1 MNAKKQ
7 QETQTGRMTIWG
19 LLKNMI
25 PFVLPYRWLIVITL
39 VLTLVGSLMAQV
51 NAVVLDWTVDSINA
65 LIQQADGFKWSSAV
79 RILTIITII
88 LLGKEVVGAVVTFF
102 QRYYGER
109 MRILVSRD
117 LSLKVVER
125 MLSFRMAFFSS
136 EGNETGK
143 LQSRIDRGIMSL
155 SNTVNNFF
163 IEILPLFTSA
173 VLALI
178 LMFAANV
185 FVGLVALFIVP
196 VYFWV
201 TYIQASKMKGGRRGI
216 FGSHQAVSQ
225 GILNIIESITVIKSF
240 NREKIEAD
248 RQAAIQRTMTD
259 LQLST
264 RKKAYFFG
272 GLKSFLEQIG
282 TVLIIILTAYLV
294 LTDYPGMSIGKIMYH
309 VMLFANV
316 SAPIRQLHRIYDD
329 MNDALIYAEGFFGI
343 LDADEE
349 VEESGSHHP
358 RRVSGEFEL
367 QGVDFT
373 YSNGTQALFDV
384 SMHIPAGKIT
394 ALVGLSGAGKS
405 TIVNLLDK
413 FYTPQKGSIK
423 LDGTELSD
431 WDTEWLRENI
441 GLVLQKN
448 HIFSGTI
455 EENIRYGCPTA
466 THDDVVKAAKQ
477 AYLYD
482 QVMALPHGFETDALQ
497 LSGGQQQRVAIAR
510 MFIKNPPII
519 FLDEPTASLD
529 AIATEQIK
537 ASIDAIKQGRTV
549 IIISHNIGQII
560 DADHIYVLQQG
571 RVVQSGSPQEVYR
584 QGGVY
589 KDIFDASARSM
600 NVDKI
605 ANTINIIRYEENHH
619 ITAHR
624 HHDDCL
630 GTGDRRGQVHHRER
644 ATDHDHRRSPWCQNN
659 VVQTGRQGNH
669 LAVALARVLGQ
680 HVLDQPAE
688 GVELASRTGI
698 RQASVYRGEDARRTA
713 HDQRGERTVE
723 DAHQQDLCHR
733 REGRCYCH
741 HLYYQERER

>member
-1 MNAKKQ
+1 M
-7 QETQTGRMTIWG
+7 
-19 LLKNMI
+19 
-25 PFVLPYRWLIVITL
+25 LPYKWLIAITL

-51 NAVVLDWTVDSINA
+51 NAVVLDRAVDAINA
-65 LIQQADGFKWSSAV
+65 LINQEGGFQWGQAV
-79 RILTIITII
+79 RILTLITII
-88 LLGKEVVGAVVTFF
+88 FLGKEVVGAVVTFF

-117 LSLKVVER
+117 LSLRVVER
-125 MLSFRMAFFSS
+125 ILSFRMAFFTS

-173 VLALI
+173 VLALA
-178 LMFAANV
+178 LMFLANV
-185 FVGLVALFIVP
+185 YVGLVALCIVP
-196 VYFWV
+196 LYFWV

-216 FGSHQAVSQ
+216 FGGFQAVSQ
-225 GILNIIESITVIKSF
+225 GILNILESITVIKSF
-240 NREKIEAD
+240 NREQIEAD
-248 RQAAIQRTMTD
+248 RQAAIQRSMTD

-264 RKKAYFFG
+264 RKKAYLFN

-294 LTDYPGMSIGKIMYH
+294 LIDYPGMTIGKIMYH

-343 LDADEE
+343 LHADGE
-349 VEESGSHHP
+349 VEATGQHHP
-358 RRVSGEFEL
+358 AEVKGDFEL
-367 QGVDFT
+367 SHVDFT
-373 YSNGTQALFDV
+373 YANGTQALFDV
-384 SMHIPAGKIT
+384 SMRIPHGKIT

-413 FYTPQKGSIK
+413 FYQPQQGSIT
-423 LDGTELSD
+423 LDGVSLNE
-431 WDTEWLRENI
+431 WDTEWLRENV

-448 HIFSGTI
+448 HIFDGTI
-455 EENIRYGCPTA
+455 EENIRYGCPQA
-466 THDDVVKAAKQ
+466 THDDVVRAARQ
-477 AYLYD
+477 AYIYD
-482 QVMALPHGFETDALQ
+482 QIMALPHGFETTALQ
-497 LSGGQQQRVAIAR
+497 LSGGQQQRIAIAR

-560 DADHIYVLQQG
+560 DADQIYVLQQG
-571 RVVQSGSPQEVYR
+571 RVVQQGTPQEVYA

-605 ANTINIIRYEENHH
+605 ASTIN
-619 ITAHR
+619 
-624 HHDDCL
+624 
-630 GTGDRRGQVHHRER
+630 Q
-644 ATDHDHRRSPWCQNN
+644 
-659 VVQTGRQGNH
+659 
-669 LAVALARVLGQ
+669 
-680 HVLDQPAE
+680 
-688 GVELASRTGI
+688 
-698 RQASVYRGEDARRTA
+698 
-713 HDQRGERTVE
+713 
-723 DAHQQDLCHR
+723 
-733 REGRCYCH
+733 
-741 HLYYQERER
+741 

>member
-1 MNAKKQ
+1 MSIARRRETTYSMN
-7 QETQTGRMTIWG
+7 IWG
-19 LLKNMI
+19 LLKNI
-25 PFVLPYRWLIVITL
+25 LPFVKPYKWLVAATL
-39 VLTLVGSLMAQV
+39 VLTLIGSLMAQV
-51 NAVVLDWTVDSINA
+51 NAIVLDKAVDAINA
-65 LIQQADGFKWSSAV
+65 LIGKAGGFDWSEAV
-79 RILTIITII
+79 RILTVITVI
-88 LLGKEVVGAVVTFF
+88 LLGKEVVGAVVTFL

-125 MLSFRMAFFSS
+125 ILSFRMAFFTS

-163 IEILPLFTSA
+163 IEIIPLFTSA
-173 VLALI
+173 ILALA

-185 FVGLVALFIVP
+185 YVGLVALCIVP
-196 VYFWV
+196 LYFWV
-201 TYIQASKMKGGRRGI
+201 TYIQATKMKGGRRGI

-225 GILNIIESITVIKSF
+225 GILNIIESISVIKSF
-240 NREKIEAD
+240 NREEIEAE
-248 RQAAIQRTMTD
+248 RQANIQRSMTD
-259 LQLST
+259 LQLNT
-264 RKKAYFFG
+264 RKQSYMFN
-272 GLKSFLEQIG
+272 GLKNFIEQIG

-294 LTDYPGMSIGKIMYH
+294 LIDYPGMSIGKIMYH

-343 LDADEE
+343 LHADHE
-349 VEESGSHHP
+349 VEPSGKYHP
-358 RRVSGEFEL
+358 EKVEGTLEL
-367 QGVDFT
+367 HDVDFT

-384 SMHIPAGKIT
+384 SMKIVSGKIT

-413 FYTPQKGSIK
+413 FYSPQKGTIT
-423 LDGTELSD
+423 LDGVPLSD

-448 HIFSGTI
+448 HIFDGSI
-455 EENIRYGCPTA
+455 EENIKYGNPKA
-466 THDDVVKAAKQ
+466 THDDVVEAARKA
-477 AYLYD
+477 YIYD
-482 QVMALPHGFETDALQ
+482 QIMQLPHGFDTAALQ
-497 LSGGQQQRVAIAR
+497 LSGGQQQRIAIAR

-549 IIISHNIGQII
+549 VIISHNIGQII
-560 DADHIYVLQQG
+560 DADYIYVLQQG
-571 RVVQSGSPQEVYR
+571 RLVQQGSPSEVYQ
-584 QGGVY
+584 QGGLY

-605 ANTINIIRYEENHH
+605 ANT
-619 ITAHR
+619 
-624 HHDDCL
+624 L
-630 GTGDRRGQVHHRER
+630 G
-644 ATDHDHRRSPWCQNN
+644 
-659 VVQTGRQGNH
+659 
-669 LAVALARVLGQ
+669 
-680 HVLDQPAE
+680 
-688 GVELASRTGI
+688 
-698 RQASVYRGEDARRTA
+698 
-713 HDQRGERTVE
+713 
-723 DAHQQDLCHR
+723 
-733 REGRCYCH
+733 
-741 HLYYQERER
+741 

>member
-1 MNAKKQ
+1 MSGNNPRQESSANKMNLWQ
-7 QETQTGRMTIWG
+7 
-19 LLKNMI
+19 LLTNII
-25 PFVLPYRWLIVITL
+25 PFVLPYRWLIAITL
-39 VLTLVGSLMAQV
+39 TLTLIGSLMAQV
-51 NAVVLDWTVDSINA
+51 NAVVLDRAVDAINA
-65 LIQQADGFKWSSAV
+65 LIQQPGGFVWGEAV

-88 LLGKEVVGAVVTFF
+88 LLGKEVIGALVTFF

-117 LSLKVVER
+117 LSLRVVDR
-125 MLSFRMAFFSS
+125 ILSFRMAFFTS

-173 VLALI
+173 ILALI
-178 LMFAANV
+178 LMFAAN
-185 FVGLVALFIVP
+185 FYVGLVALCIVP
-196 VYFWV
+196 LYFWV
-201 TYIQASKMKGGRRGI
+201 TTIQASQMKGGRRGI
-216 FGSHQAVSQ
+216 FGGHQAVSQ

-248 RQAAIQRTMTD
+248 RQAGIQRTMTD
-259 LQLST
+259 LQLNT
-264 RKKAYFFG
+264 RKQAYLFN

-294 LTDYPGMSIGKIMYH
+294 LIDYPGMSIGKIMYH

-343 LDADEE
+343 LQADEE
-349 VEESGSHHP
+349 METTGQHHP
-358 RRVSGEFEL
+358 KKVTGNFEL
-367 QGVDFT
+367 HDVNFT
-373 YSNGTQALFDV
+373 YNNGTKALHDV
-384 SMHIPAGKIT
+384 SMRIESGKIT
-394 ALVGLSGAGKS
+394 ALVGLSGAGKR

-413 FYTPQKGSIK
+413 FYEPQEGCIL
-423 LDGTELSD
+423 LDGVSLNE

-448 HIFSGTI
+448 HIFDGSI
-455 EENIRYGCPTA
+455 EENIKYGNPQA
-466 THDDVVKAAKQ
+466 THDDVVRAAQQ
-477 AYLYD
+477 AYIYD
-482 QVMALPHGFETDALQ
+482 QIMQLPHGFETAALQ
-497 LSGGQQQRVAIAR
+497 LSGGQQQRIAIAR

-560 DADHIYVLQQG
+560 DADQIYVLQQG
-571 RVVQSGSPQEVYR
+571 HVVQSGTPQEVYR
-584 QGGVY
+584 QGGLY

-605 ANTINIIRYEENHH
+605 ASTI
-619 ITAHR
+619 
-624 HHDDCL
+624 
-630 GTGDRRGQVHHRER
+630 G
-644 ATDHDHRRSPWCQNN
+644 
-659 VVQTGRQGNH
+659 
-669 LAVALARVLGQ
+669 
-680 HVLDQPAE
+680 
-688 GVELASRTGI
+688 
-698 RQASVYRGEDARRTA
+698 
-713 HDQRGERTVE
+713 
-723 DAHQQDLCHR
+723 
-733 REGRCYCH
+733 
-741 HLYYQERER
+741 

>member
-1 MNAKKQ
+1 MGKTTGQ
-7 QETQTGRMTIWG
+7 QEATAGRMTIWG
-19 LLKNMI
+19 LLRNMI
-25 PFVLPYRWLIVITL
+25 PFVMPYKWLIVVTL
-39 VLTLVGSLMAQV
+39 VLTLIGSLMAQV
-51 NAVVLDWTVDSINA
+51 NAVVLDRAVDAINA
-65 LIQQADGFKWSSAV
+65 LIQQPDGFSCGSAV
-79 RILTIITII
+79 RILTVITII
-88 LLGKEVVGAVVTFF
+88 LLGKEVVGAIVTFF

-117 LSLKVVER
+117 LSLRVVER

-248 RQAAIQRTMTD
+248 RQADIQRTMTD
-259 LQLST
+259 LQLNT
-264 RKKAYFFG
+264 RKKAYLFN

-294 LTDYPGMSIGKIMYH
+294 LIDYPGMSIGKIMYH

-343 LDADEE
+343 LHADHE
-349 VEESGSHHP
+349 VEETGTHQSKEVKGD
-358 RRVSGEFEL
+358 FEL
-367 QGVDFT
+367 QNVDFT

-384 SMHIPAGKIT
+384 SMRIPSGKIT

-413 FYTPQKGSIK
+413 FYSPQKGSIR
-423 LDGTELSD
+423 LDGVELGK
-431 WDTEWLRENI
+431 WDTECLRENI

-448 HIFSGTI
+448 HIFDGTI
-455 EENIRYGCPTA
+455 EENIRYGNPQA

-477 AYLYD
+477 AYIYD
-482 QVMALPHGFETDALQ
+482 QIMQLPHGFETDALQ
-497 LSGGQQQRVAIAR
+497 LSGGQQQRIAIAR

-560 DADHIYVLQQG
+560 DADQIYVLQQG
-571 RVVQSGSPQEVYR
+571 RVVQQGSPDEVYR

-605 ANTINIIRYEENHH
+605 ASTINI
-619 ITAHR
+619 
-624 HHDDCL
+624 
-630 GTGDRRGQVHHRER
+630 
-644 ATDHDHRRSPWCQNN
+644 
-659 VVQTGRQGNH
+659 
-669 LAVALARVLGQ
+669 
-680 HVLDQPAE
+680 
-688 GVELASRTGI
+688 
-698 RQASVYRGEDARRTA
+698 
-713 HDQRGERTVE
+713 
-723 DAHQQDLCHR
+723 
-733 REGRCYCH
+733 
-741 HLYYQERER
+741 

>member
-1 MNAKKQ
+1 MNKIKDEQ
-7 QETQTGRMTIWG
+7 PLTTKMNIWD
-19 LLKNMI
+19 LLKNIM
-25 PFVLPYRWLIVITL
+25 PFVLPYKWLIGMTL
-39 VLTLVGSLMAQV
+39 VLTLIGSLMAQV
-51 NAVVLDWTVDSINA
+51 NAVVLDRAVDAINA
-65 LIQQADGFKWSSAV
+65 LIQQPNFSWNSAV
-79 RILTIITII
+79 RILTVISII
-88 LLGKEVVGAVVTFF
+88 LLGKEVIGALVTFF

-125 MLSFRMAFFSS
+125 MLSFRMAFFTA

-173 VLALI
+173 ILALA
-178 LMFAANV
+178 LMFMANV
-185 FVGLVALFIVP
+185 YVGLVALFIVP
-196 VYFWV
+196 IYFYV
-201 TYIQASKMKGGRRGI
+201 TYVQANRMKGGRRGI

-225 GILNIIESITVIKSF
+225 SILNIIESITVIKSF
-240 NREKIEAD
+240 NREEIEAA
-248 RQAAIQRTMTD
+248 RQAEIQRTMTD
-259 LQLST
+259 LQLNT
-264 RKKAYFFG
+264 RKQSYMFN

-294 LTDYPGMSIGKIMYH
+294 LIDYPGMTIGKIMYH

-343 LDADEE
+343 LHADGE
-349 VEESGSHHP
+349 VEESGKYKP
-358 RRVSGEFEL
+358 DTVKGDFEL
-367 QGVDFT
+367 NGVDFT

-384 SMHIPAGKIT
+384 SMHINSGKIT

-413 FYTPQKGSIK
+413 FYRPQRGVIS
-423 LDGTELSD
+423 LDGVDLAD
-431 WDTEWLRENI
+431 WDTQWLRDHV

-448 HIFSGTI
+448 HIFDGTI
-455 EENIRYGCPTA
+455 EENIKYGNPNA
-466 THDDVVKAAKQ
+466 SHDDVVKAAQQ
-477 AYLYD
+477 AFIYD
-482 QVMALPHGFETDALQ
+482 QIMKLPNGFETQALQ
-497 LSGGQQQRVAIAR
+497 LSGGQQQRIAIAR

-537 ASIDAIKQGRTV
+537 ASIDAIKAGRTV

-560 DADHIYVLQQG
+560 DADQIYVLKEG
-571 RVVQSGSPQEVYR
+571 HVVQGGEPKEVYK
-584 QGGVY
+584 QGGLY

-605 ANTINIIRYEENHH
+605 ASTIS
-619 ITAHR
+619 
-624 HHDDCL
+624 D
-630 GTGDRRGQVHHRER
+630 
-644 ATDHDHRRSPWCQNN
+644 
-659 VVQTGRQGNH
+659 
-669 LAVALARVLGQ
+669 
-680 HVLDQPAE
+680 
-688 GVELASRTGI
+688 
-698 RQASVYRGEDARRTA
+698 
-713 HDQRGERTVE
+713 
-723 DAHQQDLCHR
+723 
-733 REGRCYCH
+733 
-741 HLYYQERER
+741 

>member
-1 MNAKKQ
+1 MSENFVTLRRTNHTGTMDNSQNSAGKMN
-7 QETQTGRMTIWG
+7 ILN
-19 LLKNMI
+19 LLKNI
-25 PFVLPYRWLIVITL
+25 LPFVLPYRWLVGITL
-39 VLTLVGSLMAQV
+39 TLTIISSLMAQV
-51 NAVVLDWTVDSINA
+51 NAVVLARAVDAINA
-65 LIQQADGFKWSSAV
+65 LIQVPDFSWASAV
-79 RILTIITII
+79 KILSTITII
-88 LLGKEVVGAVVTFF
+88 LLGKEVIGALVTFF

-125 MLSFRMAFFSS
+125 MLSFRMAFFTA

-173 VLALI
+173 ILALI
-178 LMFAANV
+178 LMFWANV
-185 FVGLVALFIVP
+185 YVGLVALCIVP
-196 VYFWV
+196 IYFYV
-201 TYIQASKMKGGRRGI
+201 TNLQAKRMKGGRRGI
-216 FGSHQAVSQ
+216 FGGHQAVSQ

-240 NREKIEAD
+240 NREQIEAA
-248 RQAAIQRTMTD
+248 RQAGLQETMTN
-259 LQLST
+259 LQLNT
-264 RKKAYFFG
+264 RKQSYFYN

-294 LTDYPGMSIGKIMYH
+294 LIDYPGMTIGKIMYH

-343 LDADEE
+343 LHADDE
-349 VEESGSHHP
+349 VE
-358 RRVSGEFEL
+358 VSGKYHPDEVKGDFEMS
-367 QGVDFT
+367 GVDFT

-384 SMHIPAGKIT
+384 SMHIESGKIT

-413 FYTPQKGSIK
+413 FYQPQRGQIK
-423 LDGTELSD
+423 LDGVDLAD
-431 WDTEWLRENI
+431 WDTQWLRENV

-448 HIFSGTI
+448 HIFDGTI
-455 EENIRYGCPTA
+455 EENIKYGYPQA

-477 AYLYD
+477 AYIYD
-482 QVMALPHGFETDALQ
+482 QIMQLPQGFDTIAQQ
-497 LSGGQQQRVAIAR
+497 LSGGQQQRIAIAR

-560 DADHIYVLQQG
+560 DAEQIYVLQQG
-571 RVVQSGSPQEVYR
+571 HVVQQGSPSEVYR

-605 ANTINIIRYEENHH
+605 A
-619 ITAHR
+619 
-624 HHDDCL
+624 
-630 GTGDRRGQVHHRER
+630 
-644 ATDHDHRRSPWCQNN
+644 
-659 VVQTGRQGNH
+659 RQ
-669 LAVALARVLGQ
+669 Q
-680 HVLDQPAE
+680 E
-688 GVELASRTGI
+688 GSDV
-698 RQASVYRGEDARRTA
+698 D
-713 HDQRGERTVE
+713 
-723 DAHQQDLCHR
+723 
-733 REGRCYCH
+733 
-741 HLYYQERER
+741 